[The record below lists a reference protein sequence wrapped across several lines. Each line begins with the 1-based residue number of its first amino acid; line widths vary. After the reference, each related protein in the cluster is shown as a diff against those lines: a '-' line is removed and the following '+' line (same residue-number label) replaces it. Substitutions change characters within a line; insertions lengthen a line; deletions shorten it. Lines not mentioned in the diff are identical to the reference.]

1 MFPFFPPNNKK
12 EVLIMQG
19 NEQTFQTSEKY
30 TLKLFVKD
38 LLADA
43 CYSFI
48 SRDVIGAQLCEDKY
62 WKDFVKCFYLEF
74 FKSQITEQ
82 KNCIDQKEFLKRF
95 EKFRFCV
102 FHSDIRGERSEKMK
116 SVMGEEI
123 VSYDNK
129 SDEFFA
135 SGAKCRKFF
144 SHFIKND
151 EILED
156 TFLLYAV
163 MYSIWL
169 YGNNSQDE
177 EIKKTRAAL
186 LSYREK
192 TSSNLEMRNAVA
204 WCVQCCAEIY
214 FDIHDL
220 LKENE
225 IDVTIYGVNSFLGAF
240 NYHQVSVKDF
250 LRRILFAEFEKTGKK
265 LPIFQP
271 YTFMLNFHIHSLY
284 TKKPF
289 WGEWGKARENK
300 NHEIVRMGS
309 GDYQY
314 AKRYLKEY
322 FAPEFDEDIKYKYF
336 QAKFLEREKSGYL
349 SEEEGKSL
357 LNVQYNQF
365 ISYIFILL
373 DPPEDNYFSISLY
386 RYLKDYILSEIGVL
400 EAYPDLS
407 EQWLQQFMYIRS
419 LIDEKIDLIKHL
431 LRETTGIFQN
441 IQSNMENIL
450 EKGRMD
456 VPDWFLEELKKIDC
470 SDVRK
475 TNDGEIG
482 WIYSGNIK
490 EIYMEIYFEML
501 CDLDDYS

>member
-1 MFPFFPPNNKK
+1 
-12 EVLIMQG
+12 MQR
-19 NEQTFQTSEKY
+19 NEQTGQALEKY

-48 SRDVIGAQLCEDKY
+48 SQDVIGEQLCQDNY

-74 FKSQITEQ
+74 FKSQITER
-82 KNCIDQKEFLKRF
+82 KDCINQKEFLKRF

-102 FHSDIRGERSEKMK
+102 FHSNIRGERSKKMR

-123 VSYDNK
+123 VFFANK

-135 SGAKCRKFF
+135 LDAKCRKFF
-144 SHFIKND
+144 SHFIKNNQ
-151 EILED
+151 IPAD

-169 YGNNSQDE
+169 YGIDSQDE
-177 EIKKTRAAL
+177 EIKKNREAL
-186 LSYREK
+186 LSYRKK
-192 TSSNLEMRNAVA
+192 TSTNLEMRNAVT
-204 WCVQCCAEIY
+204 WCVQCCAEMY
-214 FDIHDL
+214 FDMRDL

-225 IDVTIYGVNSFLGAF
+225 IDVTIYGVNSFLDAF

-271 YTFMLNFHIHSLY
+271 YSFMLNFRIHSLY
-284 TKKPF
+284 TQKPF
-289 WGEWGKARENK
+289 WGGWGKARENK
-300 NHEIVRMGS
+300 DHKIVRMGS

-336 QAKFLEREKSGYL
+336 QVKSLEREKGGDL
-349 SEEEGKSL
+349 SKEEKRSL
-357 LNVQYNQF
+357 LNADYNQF

-386 RYLKDYILSEIGVL
+386 RYLKDYILSEMDAL
-400 EAYPDLS
+400 EACPDLPN
-407 EQWLQQFMYIRS
+407 QWLQQFMYIRS
-419 LIDEKIDLIKHL
+419 LLDEKIDLIKRL
-431 LRETTGIFQN
+431 LRKTTGIFQN
-441 IQSNMENIL
+441 IQSNIENIL
-450 EKGRMD
+450 EKGRMEVSD
-456 VPDWFLEELKKIDC
+456 CFLEELEKIDC
-470 SDVRK
+470 SDIRK